1 MTDKTHEPA
10 ASGSGDALLAAD
22 DAAWT
27 MNEIRRRLAVEQSDE
42 TVKAREKRRHVS
54 QKVREARE
62 KLTSETGTRP
72 AFDTELA
79 RLYAQNRYTAAY
91 AIMALEIAVAGT
103 MSLWLSVLTVTSWL
117 AAVLLFH
124 GLILWHVHR
133 FLSPTSKPKTLR
145 SWRQRFALAEFAH
158 ATTFAMIVPPLIL
171 VENDSARIFLVFAM
185 LLIVAIRTLLSAS
198 LPIVVYAGSLP
209 ITIAIAGFFLLMPDP
224 ALRMVAAIAPLA
236 QIFFVLLGQ
245 RLFRT
250 SLVTLQYRAEK
261 DALIAE
267 LEQAK
272 SNSDEARRRAEEANV
287 AKSRFLATM
296 SHELR
301 TPLNAILGFSEVLKS
316 EVFGAHINPT
326 YKEYAG
332 DIHSSGEH
340 LLTLINELL
349 DLSRIEAGRYELNEE
364 AIPLIN
370 IVDDCRHL
378 LKLRAKNRG
387 ITIRDE
393 FETGLP
399 MLWAD
404 ERAIRQITLNLLSN
418 AIKFTPQGGEIVMRA
433 GSLPN
438 GGQFLS
444 IRDTGPGIPED
455 EIPVVLSSF
464 GQGTLAIKTAEQ
476 GAGLGLPIVQG
487 LTDLHGGTFELKSKL
502 REGTEVTVTFP
513 SYRVVTALA
522 PMSNDEPE
530 PLIVRRSA

>member
-1 MTDKTHEPA
+1 MTHDVQKPLAT
-10 ASGSGDALLAAD
+10 STGDALLAAD

-27 MNEIRRRLAVEQSDE
+27 MNEIRRRLAEETSDE
-42 TVKAREKRRHVS
+42 TLRAREKRRHVS

-62 KLTSETGTRP
+62 KLTSTTGTRP
-72 AFDTELA
+72 AFDAELT

-91 AIMALEIAVAGT
+91 AILALEIAVAGT
-103 MSLWLSVLTVTSWL
+103 MSLWLSFFTTAVWL
-117 AAVLLFH
+117 LAVLAFH
-124 GLILWHVHR
+124 GLILLQAHR
-133 FLSPTSKPKTLR
+133 FLRQVSPEISLKT
-145 SWRQRFALAEFAH
+145 WRQRFAAAEFAH
-158 ATTFAMIVPPLIL
+158 ATTFALIVPPLAF
-171 VENDSARIFLVFAM
+171 VQNDSARIFLVFAM
-185 LLIVAIRTLLSAS
+185 LLIVAIRTMLSAS
-198 LPIVVYAGSLP
+198 LPPIVYAGSLP
-209 ITIAIAGFFLLMPDP
+209 ITIAIAGFFLLMDDP
-224 ALRMVAAIAPLA
+224 ALRMVAIIAPLA
-236 QIFFVLLGQ
+236 QVFFVLLGQ

-250 SLVTLQYRAEK
+250 SLMTLQYRAEK

-272 SNSDEARRRAEEANV
+272 SNSDEARRRAETANV

-316 EVFGAHINPT
+316 EVFGPHANPT
-326 YKEYAG
+326 YREYAG

-364 AIPLIN
+364 AVNLAYV
-370 IVDDCRHL
+370 VDDCRNL

-387 ITIRDE
+387 ITILHA
-393 FETGLP
+393 FESNLP

-418 AIKFTPQGGEIVMRA
+418 AIKFTPQGGEITLKVGA
-433 GSLPN
+433 LEN
-438 GGQFLS
+438 GGQYLS
-444 IRDTGPGIPED
+444 VRDTGPGIPED

-502 REGTEVTVTFP
+502 REGTEVTVSFP
-513 SYRVVTALA
+513 AYRVVTALA
-522 PMSNDEPE
+522 PVTAEPE
-530 PLIVRRSA
+530 PLIRRKA